1 MVIGAFLALAEED
14 GKYRPDP
21 TTTTTTTSTIRPYT
35 WNPRWNPSW
44 NVQNPNWNAQNP
56 NWNNNWDRTY
66 RGRWNNNNTGYN
78 WNQQHDWTRN
88 RYDPAYG
95 RDWRTLRLD
104 ETADARGYTY
114 VYETVGGI
122 VAEENGVFETVGLR
136 LHDGQRIN
144 GQVIITDRD
153 GVTYKINYQ
162 VESKEPYVA
171 RGHREAERVPP
182 SIARLLA
189 LLETHK

>member
-1 MVIGAFLALAEED
+1 LVIGAFLAYAEEE
-14 GKYRPDP
+14 GKYRPDLA
-21 TTTTTTTSTIRPYT
+21 TTSTTTTSTIRPYT

-44 NVQNPNWNAQNP
+44 NIQNPNWNDGRV
-56 NWNNNWDRTY
+56 NNNWDRTN
-66 RGRWNNNNTGYN
+66 RGRWNNTGYN
-78 WNQQHDWTRN
+78 WNPQQDWTRN
-88 RYDPAYG
+88 RWDNPAYG

-122 VAEENGVFETVGLR
+122 VAEENGVFETVALR
-136 LHDGQRIN
+136 HDGQRIN
-144 GQVIITDRD
+144 GQVIITDRE

-171 RGHREAERVPP
+171 RGLREAERVPP
-182 SIARLLA
+182 TIARLLA
-189 LLETHK
+189 LLESHK